1 MRLKR
6 ACRSLAEEDEQ
17 RNAAGP
23 RPRPRPRRRPAGLN
37 TTPAATEIPAFKAT
51 IVSVRVATNRG

>member
-23 RPRPRPRRRPAGLN
+23 RPRPSRRPAGLN
-37 TTPAATEIPAFKAT
+37 TTPAATEIPPFKAT
-51 IVSVRVATNRG
+51 IVSVRLAPNRG

>member
-6 ACRSLAEEDEQ
+6 ACRSPAEEDEQ
-17 RNAAGP
+17 RKAAGQ
-23 RPRPRPRRRPAGLN
+23 RPRRRPAGLN

-51 IVSVRVATNRG
+51 IVSVRLAPNHG